1 MDAPLKLRAKDGE
14 DIAVIAACLQDA
26 LVPVGDLTYLPEDRQ
41 FVAVLNRFCWETA
54 EHVRDADNA
63 YQRVLCGLCFDGVR
77 GVRLRG
83 VDRHDSGRL
92 LQLLTIE
99 SSDDAITLVF
109 AGGAAFRLE
118 VPAVRCILEDLVE
131 PWPTQWQPSHDGETG
146 EAPSE
151 SS

>member
-1 MDAPLKLRAKDGE
+1 MDAPLKLQGKDGE

-26 LVPVGDLTYLPEDRQ
+26 LVPVGDLTYLPEERR

-54 EHVRDADNA
+54 EAVHDADHA
-63 YQRVLCGLCFDGVR
+63 YQRVLCGLCFDDVR
-77 GVRLRG
+77 GVSLRG

-99 SSDDAITLVF
+99 SSDHAITLVF

-118 VPAVRCILEDLVE
+118 VSAVRCILEDLVE
-131 PWPTQWQPSHDGETG
+131 PWPTQWQPSHDGAAG
-146 EAPSE
+146 DVPPEAS
-151 SS
+151 